1 MWRLTASLSILF
13 ALAALLAACGG
24 SAASLTDDPRL
35 EVYDD
40 GLTTDGQEHLPPTVT
55 VPYPTVPPY
64 GGPHH
69 IIPTPCGV
77 LSATP
82 RFENVVHALEHGAVV
97 FWYSPHELGEEAVR
111 RLTEIAVDLL
121 TDGRY
126 IIVAPYGALGHPL
139 VLVSWGVRMPL
150 AALEEDTV
158 LAYVD
163 SFHDDAP
170 EPLAAG
176 GCQSAL

>member
-1 MWRLTASLSILF
+1 MRRSAGALGILIGV
-13 ALAALLAACGG
+13 LGLLAACGG
-24 SAASLTDDPRL
+24 SGASLADDPRL

-40 GLTTDGQEHLPPTVT
+40 GLTTEGQEHLPPTVS
-55 VPYPTVPPY
+55 VPYPTIPPY
-64 GGPHH
+64 GGPHYVN
-69 IIPTPCGV
+69 PTPCGI

-97 FWYSPHELGEEAVR
+97 FWYSPHELGGDEVR
-111 RLTEIAVDLL
+111 RLSELAVDLL
-121 TDGRY
+121 TDGHY
-126 IIVAPYGALGHPL
+126 VIVAPYGSLGHPL
-139 VLVSWGVRMPL
+139 VLVSWGKRMPL
-150 AALEEDTV
+150 ATFEEETI

-163 SFHDDAP
+163 AFHDDAP